1 MTKLLQ
7 RAFDEASKLP
17 EGEQDALGR
26 ILLEEL
32 ASERRWE
39 DLFAGSH
46 DLLTELADQALQSI
60 VRGGLRSLIRK
71 NCDLAYHCAVPENV
85 RGTADRGSKSSPSGV
100 SSLQAKPKSTESSFQ
115 ACPSYTANLLC
126 SNQPWVAGGGNP
138 TRRRNRVVLD
148 RLAR

>member
-39 DLFAGSH
+39 ELFAGSH
-46 DLLTELADQALQSI
+46 DVLAELADQ
-60 VRGGLRSLIRK
+60 V
-71 NCDLAYHCAVPENV
+71 LAEHSAG
-85 RGTADRGSKSSPSGV
+85 R
-100 SSLQAKPKSTESSFQ
+100 TEK
-115 ACPSYTANLLC
+115 
-126 SNQPWVAGGGNP
+126 
-138 TRRRNRVVLD
+138 LD
-148 RLAR
+148 PDKL